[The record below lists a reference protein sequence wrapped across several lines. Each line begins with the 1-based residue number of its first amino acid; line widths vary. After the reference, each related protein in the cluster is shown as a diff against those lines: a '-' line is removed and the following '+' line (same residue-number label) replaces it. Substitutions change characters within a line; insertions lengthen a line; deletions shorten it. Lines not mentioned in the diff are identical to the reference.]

1 MSFPNIPNITPLISI
16 TTEQT
21 IPLLLS
27 SIALEELA
35 LAHIMNAEA
44 EKLQFALGTLDT
56 GVTLS
61 PAEVSL
67 RDLLDVNASVQR
79 TLRDVIK
86 KEMLLEFKFDN
97 VLDLIGII
105 LPPVF
110 QVFDFSFTGAVQEF
124 VVPNNVSRIRI
135 EVWGAQGGPD
145 RFPGGL
151 GGYAFGETDV
161 TPGETL
167 FVFVGGR
174 VPECVAGTGG
184 GFNGGGDA
192 GTFGCSGGGGGASD
206 VRRGGTDLANRII
219 AAGGGGGS
227 GQFTDGQAGGIGDN
241 TNGVPGEG
249 TDYGF
254 GDGGGGGGGFLGG
267 NVNKPFD
274 FADLGAFGGSSFT
287 GTLENAGTLPGIQE
301 GDGFIRITTL

>member
-1 MSFPNIPNITPLISI
+1 LSFPNIPNITPLISI

-21 IPLLLS
+21 IPLLSS

-56 GVTLS
+56 EVTLS

-67 RDLLDVNASVQR
+67 GDLLNVNASVQR
-79 TLRDVIK
+79 TIRDVIK

-97 VLDLIGII
+97 VLNLIGII
-105 LPPVF
+105 LPPVS

-151 GGYAFGETDV
+151 GGYAFGEIDV

-167 FVFVGGR
+167 FIFVGGR
-174 VPECVAGTGG
+174 VPICAEGGTGG

-192 GTFGCSGGGGGASD
+192 GTFGCS
-206 VRRGGTDLANRII
+206 
-219 AAGGGGGS
+219 
-227 GQFTDGQAGGIGDN
+227 
-241 TNGVPGEG
+241 
-249 TDYGF
+249 
-254 GDGGGGGGGFLGG
+254 GGGGGFLGG

-287 GTLENAGTLPGIQE
+287 GTLENAGTIPGVQE